1 MVGYMNVCIFCHLYN
16 LTYIKAFYICFI
28 IHPIDID
35 EINRSNALNGT
46 HCGHN
51 SKTPVILSGS
61 PFLQTIPVKTNISPY
76 KDRTEQNMQT
86 ETLSYLKE
94 HANHLELDGPLLVTQ
109 KGKARFVIQ
118 NAEDYEYQQETL
130 ALLKL
135 LVLSD
140 KSMEKET
147 LSLDQAFDI

>member
-1 MVGYMNVCIFCHLYN
+1 
-16 LTYIKAFYICFI
+16 
-28 IHPIDID
+28 
-35 EINRSNALNGT
+35 
-46 HCGHN
+46 
-51 SKTPVILSGS
+51 
-61 PFLQTIPVKTNISPY
+61 
-76 KDRTEQNMQT
+76 MQT
-86 ETLSYLKE
+86 ETVSYLKE
-94 HANHLELDGPLLVTQ
+94 HANHLELEGPLLVTQ

-140 KSMEKET
+140 KAVEKDT

>member
-1 MVGYMNVCIFCHLYN
+1 MG
-16 LTYIKAFYICFI
+16 
-28 IHPIDID
+28 
-35 EINRSNALNGT
+35 R
-46 HCGHN
+46 
-51 SKTPVILSGS
+51 VILPGS
-61 PFLQTIPVKTNISPY
+61 PFLQTISVKTNISPY

>member
-1 MVGYMNVCIFCHLYN
+1 MG
-16 LTYIKAFYICFI
+16 
-28 IHPIDID
+28 
-35 EINRSNALNGT
+35 R
-46 HCGHN
+46 
-51 SKTPVILSGS
+51 VILSGA
-61 PFLQTIPVKTNISPY
+61 PFLQTIPFKTNIGPY
-76 KDRTEQNMQT
+76 KDRTEQKMQT

-147 LSLDQAFDI
+147 LSLDQTFDI

>member
-1 MVGYMNVCIFCHLYN
+1 
-16 LTYIKAFYICFI
+16 
-28 IHPIDID
+28 
-35 EINRSNALNGT
+35 
-46 HCGHN
+46 
-51 SKTPVILSGS
+51 
-61 PFLQTIPVKTNISPY
+61 
-76 KDRTEQNMQT
+76 MQT

-94 HANHLELDGPLLVTQ
+94 HANHLVLDGPLLVTQ
-109 KGKARFVIQ
+109 KGKARFVVQ

-147 LSLDQAFDI
+147 LSLDQAFDF